1 MFEGGEDDQVDGSQ
15 EDKEDSA
22 KSMSFER
29 DDNEHPFERSLQY
42 GGLNNAKSDVVQR
55 VPNTAEHVSEENVME
70 EQFGDKNQRPRA

>member
-42 GGLNNAKSDVVQR
+42 GGLTNAKSDVI
-55 VPNTAEHVSEENVME
+55 
-70 EQFGDKNQRPRA
+70 

>member
-1 MFEGGEDDQVDGSQ
+1 MFEGGEEDQADASQ
-15 EDKEDSA
+15 EESA

-42 GGLNNAKSDVVQR
+42 NQMNQVKSDVVQR

-70 EQFGDKNQRPRA
+70 EHFGDKNQRPRA